1 MPASRRLD
9 LGSLITRLDR
19 DMRRTPAIHLS
30 ADQKRVIWC
39 LRGHGPRS
47 RTDLADRL
55 EIHGGAMTRLTR
67 ELITL
72 GVVEEQAQDKEGGR
86 GRPTVPLAISSN
98 AGYAA
103 GATLHPGWLELVLV
117 DFSGTVVARDVEP
130 FTSDD
135 PREFIKEIERRLRV
149 LPLKANMTLSRFL
162 GLGVAVPGP
171 PVAASSRRHTVEWL
185 KGWRNINCAEDFAAY
200 LDIPVWVENDAT
212 LAGLAEYYSS
222 GLVHVRR
229 SAIVFFIAHG
239 VGGGVILEREFL
251 RGEFGN
257 GGDIGQLFP
266 LRAPRPSGIDL
277 LGELNAG
284 GAKIRS
290 LLEIE
295 SCMSR
300 YPDVIDAWVQRAA
313 RQLDEAGRSGV
324 AWLDPGAV
332 ILSGALPQPILSALG
347 DRLRRAE
354 WLASDSW
361 LQRPTFHVSRLGSWA
376 AAIGAALLPIHQI
389 MAFRVGEDLFP
400 EK

>member
-1 MPASRRLD
+1 
-9 LGSLITRLDR
+9 
-19 DMRRTPAIHLS
+19 MRRRPAINLS
-30 ADQKRVIWC
+30 ADQKRIIWC
-39 LRGHGPRS
+39 LRGQGPCS
-47 RTDLADRL
+47 RTELASRL

-67 ELITL
+67 ELIAL
-72 GVVEEQAQDKEGGR
+72 GILEEQEQDGDGGR

-117 DFSGTVVARDVEP
+117 DFSGAVVARDVEP

-135 PREFIKEIERRLRV
+135 PREFIQEVERRLRV
-149 LPLKANMTLSRFL
+149 LPLRANMTLARFL
-162 GLGVAVPGP
+162 GLGVAVAGP
-171 PVAASSRRHTVEWL
+171 PVAASKRRHTVEWL
-185 KGWRNINCAEDFAAY
+185 KGWRNIDCAEDFATY
-200 LDIPVWVENDAT
+200 LRIPVWVENDAT

-222 GLVHVRR
+222 GLVHQRR

-277 LGELNAG
+277 LGELRAAG
-284 GAKIRS
+284 ANIRS

-300 YPDVIDAWVQRAA
+300 HPEVIDAWVERAA

-347 DRLRRAE
+347 ERLRRAE
-354 WLASDSW
+354 WLAADSW
-361 LQRPTFHVSRLGSWA
+361 LKRPTFHVSRLGSWA

-389 MAFRVGEDLFP
+389 IAFRVGEDIYFQGS
-400 EK
+400 K